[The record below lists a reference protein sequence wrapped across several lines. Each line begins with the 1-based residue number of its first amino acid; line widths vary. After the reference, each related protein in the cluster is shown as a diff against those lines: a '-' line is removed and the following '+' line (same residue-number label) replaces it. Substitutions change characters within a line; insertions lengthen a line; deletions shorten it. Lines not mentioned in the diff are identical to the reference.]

1 MEHDNAEQASV
12 EGGTELYESEQERTE
27 PAIVDTENLFENME
41 DDVAEPDEEFV
52 SAANDDTVA
61 QEPSQRAKKKQR
73 TKISVIA
80 DGRVPFVASM
90 KFKVAMMVILAVALT
105 AGLMLLIMVPISR
118 TALREETKHYM
129 YDVAISNGT
138 ALEQFIE
145 AGDLSNKVAMKNTFG
160 NVRLQGM
167 DTSYAYI
174 VGGDGTMLCH
184 PVDEKVGQPVENAVV
199 LGVVDDIRK
208 GKRDEP
214 QVVEYEY
221 KGEKKYA
228 AYYVTKMEPTI
239 LVVTTDEAEIMAP
252 IQKVIRTSIIAF
264 VVIVIV
270 FGILAM
276 IITGILTKPIILVSD
291 LVTKMSH
298 MDFTDRAEDA
308 RLLRRKDETGVMS
321 RAVATMRKEMT
332 LMIRDIQ
339 QQSDSL
345 FSASEQLD
353 EDASHTAHTVAKV
366 ENAVGD
372 IASGATSQAD
382 ETQTATENVIT
393 MGNMIEQTNAVAES
407 LQQNSEQ
414 MRTSS
419 DQAMAIL
426 KELMQVNEQTK
437 ASIDEIYEQ
446 TNITNASAQKIKDAT
461 DIIAAIAEET
471 NLLSLNA
478 SIEAARAGEQGRGFA
493 VVASQIQKLA
503 EQSTD
508 SAMQIDDITNILMQ
522 DSTHAVETMQEV
534 QEIMA
539 IQSEKMIQ
547 TEARFKE
554 VYDGVENALGSVT
567 AITGRT
573 ENLDES
579 RSKVVD
585 VVQNLSAIAEQ
596 NAASSQET
604 SASVMEVSDI
614 LDNISNNA
622 AGLKD
627 IAYQLDQSVRK
638 IRL

>member
-1 MEHDNAEQASV
+1 MDNDSANQKNTENNAVPQEQ
-12 EGGTELYESEQERTE
+12 TE
-27 PAIVDTENLFENME
+27 PSIVDKENLFGNSEGEAADME
-41 DDVAEPDEEFV
+41 AEGELV
-52 SAANDDTVA
+52 SAIEN
-61 QEPSQRAKKKQR
+61 QGQRVPDKTEKSRQSR
-73 TKISVIA
+73 ERLIN
-80 DGRVPFVASM
+80 DGRVPFISSM
-90 KFKVAMMVILAVALT
+90 KFKVALMVILAVALT
-105 AGLMLLIMVPISR
+105 AGLMLVIVVPISR
-118 TALREETKHYM
+118 TAIREETQHYL

-145 AGDLSNKVAMKNTFG
+145 AGDLQNKVAMKNTFG

-184 PVDEKVGQPVENAVV
+184 PTDEKVGKPVENDVI
-199 LGVVDDIRK
+199 LGVVDDIKK

-214 QVVEYEY
+214 QVIEYEY
-221 KGEKKYA
+221 DGELKHA
-228 AYYVTKMEPTI
+228 AYYVTKIEPTI
-239 LVVTTDEAEIMAP
+239 FVVAVNEDEIMAP
-252 IQKVIRTSIIAF
+252 IQNVLRASIIAF
-264 VVIVIV
+264 IVIVIV

-276 IITGILTKPIILVSD
+276 IITGILTKPIMLVSD
-291 LVTKMSH
+291 LVIKMAH
-298 MDFTDRAEDA
+298 MDFSGRTADA
-308 RLLRRKDETGVMS
+308 KLLQRKDETGVMS
-321 RAVATMRKEMT
+321 RAVSTLRDEMT
-332 LMIRDIQ
+332 VMIRDIQ

-345 FSASEQLD
+345 FSASERLD
-353 EDASHTAHTVAKV
+353 DDASHSAYTVAKV

-372 IASGATSQAD
+372 IASGASSQAD
-382 ETQTATENVIT
+382 ETQSATENVIT

-407 LQQNSEQ
+407 LQQNSKQ
-414 MRTSS
+414 MQDSS

-426 KELMQVNEQTK
+426 KELMAVNQQTK

-446 TNITNASAQKIKDAT
+446 TNITNASAQKIKAAT

-508 SAMQIDDITNILMQ
+508 SAMQIDEITNVLMQ

-539 IQSEKMIQ
+539 IQSEKMMQ
-547 TEARFKE
+547 TEVRFKE
-554 VYDGVENALGSVT
+554 VYHGVENALGSVT

-579 RSKVVD
+579 RSRVVD

-604 SASVMEVSDI
+604 SASVMEVSEI
-614 LDNISNNA
+614 LENISSNA

-627 IAYQLDQSVRK
+627 IAYQLDQSVKK